1 MNKLIKKLKDKNYVR
16 VFGLMSPEE
25 QECFRKANNDN
36 AVIMYVSTEGNKAEW
51 HSGKC
56 KFDCPDYTYAI
67 KPDYQ
72 PEPEFVDLEIRS
84 DSTNDWLGVPDCGG
98 NYDWLP
104 YHFTH
109 LHCLPSLPNFVGFH
123 YDEETTVRFEDVAN
137 LIDKKDTV
145 FVRFRV

>member
-1 MNKLIKKLKDKNYVR
+1 MNELIEKLKKNEKP
-16 VFGLMSPEE
+16 FGLLDPEE
-25 QECFRKANNDN
+25 QKYLKKVGINNCRIFFIQN
-36 AVIMYVSTEGNKAEW
+36 EW
-51 HSGKC
+51 SMAGGS
-56 KFDCPDYTYAI
+56 FIAFYTYAI